1 MGIVRGPRLVSTC
14 SAVTAARPVSVCV
27 MPRAVN
33 EPTSQTASE
42 KSKYLLWD
50 SVQLATSW
58 ATGFIPGSAFEASPS
73 SQALAC
79 DVWSDC
85 LATSGTASVQG
96 WEAGAN
102 AGSAL
107 DSLESIS
114 TVAQYAPGER
124 IYRSGDSA
132 NYWYRILSGACRKCA
147 YGLDGR
153 RQIVDF
159 PRPGDLFGYDAE
171 SVHEFPVEAI
181 VANTTVAR
189 YPRRDAE
196 RVANSDPEVSR
207 RIRDLAFE
215 SVYRLERRMLIL
227 GRGSALDKVNSF
239 LLEMAHS
246 FRPICGQAVTLPMSR
261 YDIADYLAMAVETVS
276 RVLTSL
282 RDKGA
287 IQFYGCRCVRIRDR
301 SLLETPR
308 AQRTDRQ
315 PPSVWFPEPRKRASV
330 TTAFPP

>member
-1 MGIVRGPRLVSTC
+1 
-14 SAVTAARPVSVCV
+14 
-27 MPRAVN
+27 
-33 EPTSQTASE
+33 
-42 KSKYLLWD
+42 
-50 SVQLATSW
+50 
-58 ATGFIPGSAFEASPS
+58 
-73 SQALAC
+73 
-79 DVWSDC
+79 
-85 LATSGTASVQG
+85 
-96 WEAGAN
+96 
-102 AGSAL
+102 
-107 DSLESIS
+107 
-114 TVAQYAPGER
+114 
-124 IYRSGDSA
+124 
-132 NYWYRILSGACRKCA
+132 
-147 YGLDGR
+147 
-153 RQIVDF
+153 VDF